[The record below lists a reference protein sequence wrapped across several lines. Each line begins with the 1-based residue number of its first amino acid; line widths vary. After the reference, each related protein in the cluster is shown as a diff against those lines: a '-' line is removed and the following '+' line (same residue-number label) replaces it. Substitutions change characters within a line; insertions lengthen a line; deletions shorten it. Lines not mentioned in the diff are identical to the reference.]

1 MVSPGSGTPKATLVA
16 KVQDFLGLERN
27 VLVITAASAIQ
38 SLGVAS
44 WVGYLPKML
53 EALGATGLMIG
64 AFATFGA
71 LVRILFPQFGGMLSD
86 RLGRARAMILASA
99 LGVGGYLIY
108 LVAPTWWLFLPGA
121 ILVGAGSSFSF
132 MGSLALTGDAV
143 PPERRAVSIA
153 ARNVVARMPM
163 ALAPPV
169 GGALIVWL
177 GVVRGVRV
185 ALLATVLLFLIATWL
200 QRRRL
205 RMPTT
210 SEHTRPVSTRAAWR
224 GMRPELK
231 RVLVGDC
238 LVRFGSGISSAFVVL
253 YVMNVLAGSALGFGL
268 LTSLQGLVT
277 VTSYIPISKLADR
290 SGTSGRWPFVAT
302 TYGMFAAFPLLLAL
316 SPSGGWLIAAF
327 VVAGLRELGEPAR
340 KALIIDLAKGE
351 SRGSTI
357 GAYYT
362 ILGAVVFPSAFL
374 GGWLW
379 EQAPTAPFLVGA
391 GVTALG
397 IVWFLWQGPKGRLTT
412 QLRAQM
418 AQ

>member
-1 MVSPGSGTPKATLVA
+1 MAFPSSGAPKATLLAQVR
-16 KVQDFLGLERN
+16 DFLGLERN
-27 VLVITAASAIQ
+27 ILVITAASAIQ

-44 WVGYLPKML
+44 WIGYLPKVL
-53 EALGATGLMIG
+53 DELGAPGLMIG

-71 LVRILFPQFGGMLSD
+71 LVGIIFPMFGGMLSD

-121 ILVGAGSSFSF
+121 VLVGAGSSFSF

-163 ALAPPV
+163 VFAPPV

-185 ALLATVLLFLIATWL
+185 ALFATVLLFLIATWL
-200 QRRRL
+200 QGRRL
-205 RMPTT
+205 RMPAT
-210 SEHTRPVSTRAAWR
+210 SERARPVSTRAAWR
-224 GMRPELK
+224 EMHPELK

-238 LVRFGSGISSAFVVL
+238 LVRFGTGMSSAFVVL
-253 YVMNVLAGSALGFGL
+253 YVMNVLEGSALGFGF

-290 SGTSGRWPFVAT
+290 GGTSGRWPFVAT
-302 TYGMFAAFPLLLAL
+302 TYTMFAAFPLLLAL
-316 SPSGGWLIAAF
+316 SPSASWLIAAF
-327 VVAGLRELGEPAR
+327 IVAGLRELGEPAR
-340 KALIIDLAKGE
+340 KALIIDLANGE

-391 GVTALG
+391 GITALG
-397 IVWFLWQGPKGRLTT
+397 IVWFLWQRPVGCLTN
-412 QLRAQM
+412 RHHA
-418 AQ
+418 